1 MNSSQIST
9 CPVQGEY
16 LPSYANPGDAGADL
30 RASTDQTIQAGERKL
45 IPTGIQIALPENHV
59 GLVWPR
65 SGLGVK
71 KGIDTGAGVIDSGYR
86 GEIKILLFNH
96 SKEDFIIQKGDRI
109 AQLLI
114 QKVETVNFVA
124 VTELDTTVRGNS
136 GFGSTD
142 QSQ

>member
-1 MNSSQIST
+1 MDKSQLSK

-30 RASTDQTIQAGERKL
+30 RSSTDQIILAGERKL
-45 IPTGIQIALPENHV
+45 IPTGIRIALPENHV

-86 GEIKILLFNH
+86 GEIKVLLFNH
-96 SKEDFIIQKGDRI
+96 SKEDFVIQKGDRI

-114 QKVETVNFVA
+114 QKIETVNFLT
-124 VTELDTTVRGNS
+124 VTELNTTVRGGS